1 MEVALNKGIIVF
13 NQGFIQTTRGLGKP
27 NIKYKDTYS
36 EYVKSYRHA
45 DTLYV
50 NTTKSETE
58 FSVNLNGMITC
69 TIKVTNGYI
78 GAKAVAIQKSKL
90 LTKFGAIEL
99 KLRKQDIGHLYLKVD
114 AGIILDNSHSVAIR
128 PFGFTGF
135 EGIFNGDLSDQKT
148 EVIVKAGA
156 IVCNIY

>member
-1 MEVALNKGIIVF
+1 MEIALNKDIIIF
-13 NQGFIQTTRGLGKP
+13 NQGFVQTTKGLNKP
-27 NIKYKDTYS
+27 NIKYNSKYDQF
-36 EYVKSYRHA
+36 VKSYRHA

-50 NTTKSETE
+50 NTIKSETE
-58 FSVNLNGMITC
+58 FAVNLNGLITC

-99 KLRKQDIGHLYLKVD
+99 KLNKKEIGQLYLKVD
-114 AGIILDNSHSVAIR
+114 AGIILDNSKLVTIK
-128 PFGFTGF
+128 PFGYTGF
-135 EGIFNGDLSDQKT
+135 EGTFNGDLSDQKT